1 MKKNH
6 AFILIYFIAT
16 LFFCGCNFLAR
27 EVYPRYA
34 DFPEVITLSQAKSIS
49 CDSVYLRYP
58 YRVEINDSLA
68 VILDL
73 HPDSCFL
80 HAFTYPEWRY
90 VTSFGSRGEGPEDIL
105 SAERVRISSPDSV
118 WVLDSNRC
126 QITRWRISNGNAERV
141 EEIPLDDRLIR
152 TLDFCKTADGFLVT
166 DYTGNYRYHV
176 LDQCGKIIQSVG
188 HVPSEKN
195 VDDSDKPALSQ
206 AWRSFMDYNPKNGVL
221 AIVTQLGEVVE
232 LFILKTG
239 EHKVYYGP
247 GGEPVF
253 STLSSEAIPKGIK
266 GFNDVVV
273 SDSCIYTIFDGT
285 PFKDRINSLRAGK
298 KLPAGG
304 NNIYVFGLDGC
315 PLGKMS
321 TECSAFGIE
330 FIRGN
335 IYTVGNDKD
344 IPLYSY
350 KCPQNKFANVDKR
363 HK

>member
-1 MKKNH
+1 MS
-6 AFILIYFIAT
+6 
-16 LFFCGCNFLAR
+16 R

-34 DFPEVITLSQAKSIS
+34 DFPEVITLLQAKSIS

-90 VTSFGSRGEGPEDIL
+90 VTSFGVRGEGPEDIL

-176 LDQCGKIIQSVG
+176 LDQYGKIKQSVG
-188 HVPSEKN
+188 SIPTEKN
-195 VDDSDKPALSQ
+195 ISDENSMALAQ

-221 AIVTQLGEVVE
+221 AMVTQLGEVME
-232 LFILKTG
+232 IFNLKTG
-239 EHKVYYGP
+239 EHHVCYGP

-253 STLSSEAIPKGIK
+253 SIAQSEAIPKGIK

-273 SDSCIYTIFDGT
+273 SDSCIYTVFDGIS
-285 PFKDRINSLRAGK
+285 FKDRIREFRSGK
-298 KLPAGG
+298 KQPEGG
-304 NNIYVFGLDGC
+304 KYVYVFGFDGKQKERIE
-315 PLGKMS
+315 LFN
-321 TECSAFGIE
+321 SAFGLSVLE
-330 FIRGN
+330 GELL
-335 IYTVGNDKD
+335 TTSTDADV
-344 IPLYSY
+344 PLYVY
-350 KCPQNKFANVDKR
+350 Q
-363 HK
+363 

>member
-1 MKKNH
+1 MKTT
-6 AFILIYFIAT
+6 IYSLVLLVGVIC
-16 LFFCGCNFLAR
+16 FCESCQFSRNT
-27 EVYPRYA
+27 YPRYSA
-34 DFPEVITLSQAKSIS
+34 PPLVTQLPHTG
-49 CDSVYLRYP
+49 SVQCNAALLRYP
-58 YRVEINDSLA
+58 YRVEIKDSLV

-73 HPDSCFL
+73 HPENFYL
-80 HAFTYPEWRY
+80 HAFNYPEWQY
-90 VTSFGSRGEGPEDIL
+90 ISSFGKRGEGPEDVL
-105 SAERVRISSPDSV
+105 SAERVRICSPDSV
-118 WVLDSNRC
+118 WVLDSNRR
-126 QITRWRISNGNAERV
+126 QITRWSLSNGKAERL

-152 TLDFCKTADGFLVT
+152 SLDFCKTDEGFLVT

-176 LDQCGKIIQSVG
+176 LDQRGKIIQSVG

-232 LFILKTG
+232 LFNLKTG

-304 NNIYVFGLDGC
+304 NNIYVLGLDGC
-315 PLGKMS
+315 PLEKML

-344 IPLYSY
+344 FPLYSY

>member
-1 MKKNH
+1 MKNNL

-58 YRVEINDSLA
+58 YRVEINGSLA

-176 LDQCGKIIQSVG
+176 LDQYGKIKQSVG
-188 HVPSEKN
+188 SIPTEKN
-195 VDDSDKPALSQ
+195 ISDENSMALAQ

-232 LFILKTG
+232 LFNLKTG
-239 EHKVYYGP
+239 EHHVCYGP

-253 STLSSEAIPKGIK
+253 SIAQSEAIPKGIK

-273 SDSCIYTIFDGT
+273 SDSCIYTVFDGIS
-285 PFKDRINSLRAGK
+285 FKDRIREFRSGK
-298 KLPAGG
+298 KQPEGG
-304 NNIYVFGLDGC
+304 KYVYVFGFDGKQKERIE
-315 PLGKMS
+315 LFN
-321 TECSAFGIE
+321 SAFGLYVLE
-330 FIRGN
+330 GELL
-335 IYTVGNDKD
+335 TTSTDADV
-344 IPLYSY
+344 PLYVY
-350 KCPQNKFANVDKR
+350 Q
-363 HK
+363 

>member
-1 MKKNH
+1 M
-6 AFILIYFIAT
+6 
-16 LFFCGCNFLAR
+16 AR

-176 LDQCGKIIQSVG
+176 LDQYGKIKQSVG
-188 HVPSEKN
+188 SIPTEKN
-195 VDDSDKPALSQ
+195 ISDENSMALAQ

-232 LFILKTG
+232 LFNLKTG
-239 EHKVYYGP
+239 EHHVCYGP

-253 STLSSEAIPKGIK
+253 SIAQSEAIPKGIK

-273 SDSCIYTIFDGT
+273 SDSCIYTVFDGIS
-285 PFKDRINSLRAGK
+285 FKDRIREFRSGK
-298 KLPAGG
+298 KQPEGG
-304 NNIYVFGLDGC
+304 KYVYVFGFDGKQKERIK
-315 PLGKMS
+315 LFN
-321 TECSAFGIE
+321 SAFGLSVLE
-330 FIRGN
+330 GELL
-335 IYTVGNDKD
+335 TTSTDADV
-344 IPLYSY
+344 PLYVY
-350 KCPQNKFANVDKR
+350 Q
-363 HK
+363 

>member
-1 MKKNH
+1 M
-6 AFILIYFIAT
+6 
-16 LFFCGCNFLAR
+16 AR

-58 YRVEINDSLA
+58 YRVEINGSLA

-90 VTSFGSRGEGPEDIL
+90 VTSFGVRGEGPEDIL

-176 LDQCGKIIQSVG
+176 LDQYGKIKQSVG
-188 HVPSEKN
+188 SIPTEKN
-195 VDDSDKPALSQ
+195 ISDENSMALAQ

-232 LFILKTG
+232 LFNLKTG
-239 EHKVYYGP
+239 EHHVCYGP

-253 STLSSEAIPKGIK
+253 SIAQSEAIPKGIK

-273 SDSCIYTIFDGT
+273 SDSCIYTVFDGIS
-285 PFKDRINSLRAGK
+285 FKDRIREFRSGK
-298 KLPAGG
+298 KQPEGG
-304 NNIYVFGLDGC
+304 KYVYVFGFDGKQKERIE
-315 PLGKMS
+315 LFN
-321 TECSAFGIE
+321 SAFGLSVLE
-330 FIRGN
+330 GELL
-335 IYTVGNDKD
+335 TTSTDADV
-344 IPLYSY
+344 PLYVY
-350 KCPQNKFANVDKR
+350 Q
-363 HK
+363 

>member
-1 MKKNH
+1 MKNNL

-126 QITRWRISNGNAERV
+126 QITRWRIANGNAERM
-141 EEIPLDDRLIR
+141 EEILLDDRLIR
-152 TLDFCKTADGFLVT
+152 TLDFCKTAEGFLVT

-176 LDQCGKIIQSVG
+176 LDQYGKIKQSVG
-188 HVPSEKN
+188 SIPTEKN
-195 VDDSDKPALSQ
+195 ISDEKSQ
-206 AWRSFMDYNPKNGVL
+206 DY
-221 AIVTQLGEVVE
+221 
-232 LFILKTG
+232 
-239 EHKVYYGP
+239 
-247 GGEPVF
+247 
-253 STLSSEAIPKGIK
+253 GIK
-266 GFNDVVV
+266 NYF
-273 SDSCIYTIFDGT
+273 
-285 PFKDRINSLRAGK
+285 R
-298 KLPAGG
+298 
-304 NNIYVFGLDGC
+304 
-315 PLGKMS
+315 
-321 TECSAFGIE
+321 
-330 FIRGN
+330 
-335 IYTVGNDKD
+335 
-344 IPLYSY
+344 
-350 KCPQNKFANVDKR
+350 
-363 HK
+363 

>member
-1 MKKNH
+1 MKNNL

-58 YRVEINDSLA
+58 YRVEINGSLA

-90 VTSFGSRGEGPEDIL
+90 VTSFGVRGEGPEDIL

-176 LDQCGKIIQSVG
+176 LDQYGKIKQSVG
-188 HVPSEKN
+188 SIPTEKN
-195 VDDSDKPALSQ
+195 ISDENSMALAQ

-232 LFILKTG
+232 LFNLKTG
-239 EHKVYYGP
+239 EHHVCYGP

-253 STLSSEAIPKGIK
+253 SIAQSEAIPKGIK

-273 SDSCIYTIFDGT
+273 SDSCIYTVFDGIS
-285 PFKDRINSLRAGK
+285 FKDRIREFRSGK
-298 KLPAGG
+298 KQPEGG
-304 NNIYVFGLDGC
+304 KYVYVFGFDGKQKERIE
-315 PLGKMS
+315 LFN
-321 TECSAFGIE
+321 SAFGLSVLE
-330 FIRGN
+330 GELL
-335 IYTVGNDKD
+335 TTSTDADV
-344 IPLYSY
+344 PLYVY
-350 KCPQNKFANVDKR
+350 Q
-363 HK
+363 

>member
-1 MKKNH
+1 MS
-6 AFILIYFIAT
+6 
-16 LFFCGCNFLAR
+16 R

-90 VTSFGSRGEGPEDIL
+90 VTSFGVRGEGPEDIL

-176 LDQCGKIIQSVG
+176 LDQYGKIKQSVG
-188 HVPSEKN
+188 SIPTEKN
-195 VDDSDKPALSQ
+195 ISDENSMALAQ

-221 AIVTQLGEVVE
+221 AMVTQLGEVME
-232 LFILKTG
+232 IFNLKTG
-239 EHKVYYGP
+239 EHHVCYGL

-253 STLSSEAIPKGIK
+253 SIAQSEAIPKGIK

-273 SDSCIYTIFDGT
+273 SDSCIYTVFDGIS
-285 PFKDRINSLRAGK
+285 FKDRIREFRSGK
-298 KLPAGG
+298 KQPEGG
-304 NNIYVFGLDGC
+304 KYVYVFGFDGKQKERIE
-315 PLGKMS
+315 LFN
-321 TECSAFGIE
+321 SAFGLSVLE
-330 FIRGN
+330 GELL
-335 IYTVGNDKD
+335 TTSTDADV
-344 IPLYSY
+344 PLYVY
-350 KCPQNKFANVDKR
+350 Q
-363 HK
+363 